1 MQKRFI
7 IAVDFDG
14 TIVTHKYPDIGELV
28 PYAKQVINML
38 VNNGNKVFLWTM
50 RCHKKDRDVLDEAS
64 QFLKDNN
71 INIELLNKSPAQ
83 FSDSPKQYA
92 NIYIDDAAIGIPLI
106 EYKGNMV
113 VHPDVESEMMAST
126 NTFSSK
132 EKNDL
137 SKYNLTEKEIKI
149 IEAIANGL
157 SNKEIAKEIFLS
169 EGTVKNNITNI
180 LGKLSLRDRTQIAIF
195 AFKNGIVT

>member
-28 PYAKQVINML
+28 PYAKQVINKL
-38 VNNGNKVFLWTM
+38 VNNGHKVFLWTM
-50 RCHKKDRDVLDEAS
+50 RCHKKDRDVLGEAS

-71 INIELLNKSPAQ
+71 IKIELLNKSPVQ

-106 EYKGNMV
+106 EYKRNMV
-113 VHPDVESEMMAST
+113 VDWLAVFNMLVNEGVLPSGWLLKSE
-126 NTFSSK
+126 
-132 EKNDL
+132 EDL
-137 SKYNLTEKEIKI
+137 
-149 IEAIANGL
+149 
-157 SNKEIAKEIFLS
+157 
-169 EGTVKNNITNI
+169 
-180 LGKLSLRDRTQIAIF
+180 
-195 AFKNGIVT
+195 FK

>member
-38 VNNGNKVFLWTM
+38 VNNGHKVFLWTM
-50 RCHKKDRDVLDEAS
+50 RCHKKDRDVLGEAS

-71 INIELLNKSPAQ
+71 IKIELLNKSPVQ

-106 EYKGNMV
+106 EYKRNMV
-113 VHPDVESEMMAST
+113 VDWLAVFNMLVNEGVLPSGWLLKSE
-126 NTFSSK
+126 
-132 EKNDL
+132 EDL
-137 SKYNLTEKEIKI
+137 
-149 IEAIANGL
+149 
-157 SNKEIAKEIFLS
+157 
-169 EGTVKNNITNI
+169 
-180 LGKLSLRDRTQIAIF
+180 
-195 AFKNGIVT
+195 FK

>member
-50 RCHKKDRDVLDEAS
+50 RYHKKDRDVLDEAS

-71 INIELLNKSPAQ
+71 IKIELLNKSPAQ

-92 NIYIDDAAIGIPLI
+92 NIYIDDAAIGIPLV
-106 EYKGNMV
+106 EYKGNIV
-113 VHPDVESEMMAST
+113 VDWLAVFNMLVNEGALPSGWLLKLKSE
-126 NTFSSK
+126 
-132 EKNDL
+132 EDL
-137 SKYNLTEKEIKI
+137 
-149 IEAIANGL
+149 
-157 SNKEIAKEIFLS
+157 
-169 EGTVKNNITNI
+169 
-180 LGKLSLRDRTQIAIF
+180 
-195 AFKNGIVT
+195 FK

>member
-38 VNNGNKVFLWTM
+38 VNNGHKVFLWTM
-50 RCHKKDRDVLDEAS
+50 RCHKKDRDVLGEAS

-71 INIELLNKSPAQ
+71 IKIELLNKSPVQ

-106 EYKGNMV
+106 EYKRNMV
-113 VHPDVESEMMAST
+113 VDWLAVFNMLVNEEVLPSGWLLKSE
-126 NTFSSK
+126 
-132 EKNDL
+132 EDL
-137 SKYNLTEKEIKI
+137 
-149 IEAIANGL
+149 
-157 SNKEIAKEIFLS
+157 
-169 EGTVKNNITNI
+169 
-180 LGKLSLRDRTQIAIF
+180 
-195 AFKNGIVT
+195 FK

>member
-71 INIELLNKSPAQ
+71 IKIELLNKSPVQ

-92 NIYIDDAAIGIPLI
+92 NTYIDDAAIGIPLI

-113 VHPDVESEMMAST
+113 VDWLAVFNLLVNKGALPSGWLLKLKSE
-126 NTFSSK
+126 
-132 EKNDL
+132 EDL
-137 SKYNLTEKEIKI
+137 
-149 IEAIANGL
+149 
-157 SNKEIAKEIFLS
+157 
-169 EGTVKNNITNI
+169 
-180 LGKLSLRDRTQIAIF
+180 
-195 AFKNGIVT
+195 FK